1 MFTHAAVHGSSAAR
15 LCLTPDRPT
24 PTAPSQHIDPSELQI
39 CTYPTAAPIGIA
51 STEWTHVHVHVIAT
65 LDCGDPKGNRRAT
78 ARPPPHHAPAHAAER
93 SPCARSAPK
102 VSLHLAAD
110 FRPPV
115 TPSVQIFTLRY
126 DEFVLRGVCII
137 CGAVYRSGLQE
148 YRCQVRSGFYPGH

>member
-1 MFTHAAVHGSSAAR
+1 MSTTLHVHPRGRAR
-15 LCLTPDRPT
+15 KFSRTSLSHSRPT
-24 PTAPSQHIDPSELQI
+24 HPHRTQPAYRSIGIADLHLPTAVR
-39 CTYPTAAPIGIA
+39 IGIA
-51 STEWTHVHVHVIAT
+51 STAWTHVHVIAT

-102 VSLHLAAD
+102 ISLHLAAD

-126 DEFVLRGVCII
+126 ENLFCPESVPPSGVTQS
-137 CGAVYRSGLQE
+137 YLPR
-148 YRCQVRSGFYPGH
+148 